1 MLICPQC
8 QFENPNTNK
17 YCQRCGTSLTQKVCP
32 KCGSNVARNAISCS
46 NCGTETGTFWWAIV
60 TPLTPGTPVN
70 GATSQED
77 IPEVQVEL
85 ALNEQS
91 SPLQSEKAYLDAQQR
106 YQLLEPL
113 PPLSTEVEVRVLDC
127 QPLQLSLLKSQL
139 LAGSESLMGMTIPAI
154 AKAYLA
160 LQSQFP
166 QTDTAI
172 HDAWQQE
179 DRQVVLIEDRSG
191 WQPLIEAWRDE
202 ETTSSQILPWLYKMT
217 QYWVLLEPWQCRQ
230 SLLEVSNL
238 RLSQQAL
245 VLQRLSAEPIES
257 LTVQDLS
264 RVWQELFHA
273 SQRTLF
279 GPLVRLLEDLKADN
293 IHTIDDLQLRLEAIA
308 DELQIIITA
317 KPISEKTSLVTDS
330 DPRTTLT
337 LDKPRRPM
345 QSDDMSTVVLP
356 MQLFSLED
364 VGCTDVGSQRNHNE
378 DCFGIETKLT
388 KEETPR
394 GRTVKARGIYILC
407 DGMGGHAAGEVASA
421 LAVKTLQEYFQ
432 TNWHQDLPDEATL
445 RNAVLSANQAIYNA
459 NQQDTRSG
467 TGRMGTTLVLVLI
480 QDTKIA
486 VAHVGDS
493 RLYRLSRRQGLEQIT
508 VDHEVGQ
515 REISRGVEPAI
526 AYARPDAY
534 QLTQALGPRDDNLIK
549 PDIKFM
555 ELNEDVLLVLASDGL
570 CDNDLLEQ
578 KWQTHLKPL
587 LNCNTGLEQGAR
599 NLIDLA
605 NQYNG
610 HDNITAV
617 LVRATVRPDMQQHQE
632 E

>member
-8 QFENPNTNK
+8 RSENPNTNK

-32 KCGSNVARNAISCS
+32 NCGSNVARSAMSCF
-46 NCGTETGTFWWAIV
+46 NCGTETGTFWRAII
-60 TPLTPGTPVN
+60 TPLIPV
-70 GATSQED
+70 GSVISDED
-77 IPEVQVEL
+77 APKEVVEP
-85 ALNEQS
+85 ALNEQQS
-91 SPLQSEKAYLDAQQR
+91 LALQAEKAYLDAQQR

-113 PPLSTEVEVRVLDC
+113 PPLSTEVTVRVLDC
-127 QPLQLSLLKSQL
+127 QPLQLTLLNSQSLKAGSQL
-139 LAGSESLMGMTIPAI
+139 LTGMAVPAI

-166 QTDTAI
+166 QTDTTL

-179 DRQVVLIEDRSG
+179 DRQVVLIQDRSG
-191 WQPLIEAWRDE
+191 WQPLIAAWHDE
-202 ETTSSQILPWLYKMT
+202 ETTSAQILPWLYKMT

-230 SLLEVSNL
+230 SLLEVANL
-238 RLSQQAL
+238 RLNQNREL
-245 VLQRLSAEPIES
+245 VLQRLSAEPTAS
-257 LTVQDLS
+257 LTVQGLS

-279 GPLVRLLEDLKADN
+279 GPLVRLLEELKADN

-308 DELQIIITA
+308 DELRIIITA
-317 KPISEKTSLVTDS
+317 EKTSLVTDS
-330 DPRTTLT
+330 GPRNILTT
-337 LDKPRRPM
+337 DKPRRPM

-364 VGCTDVGSQRNHNE
+364 AGYTDVGSQRNHNE
-378 DCFGIETKLT
+378 DCFGIETSLT
-388 KEETPR
+388 KEETPK

-421 LAVKTLQEYFQ
+421 LAVKTLQDYFQ
-432 TNWHQDLPDEATL
+432 THWHQDMPDEATL
-445 RNAVLSANQAIYNA
+445 RDAVLSANQAIYSA

-534 QLTQALGPRDDNLIK
+534 QLTQALGPRDDNFIK